1 MKDLRIQAEPYPPKA
16 WTETVQRGVDQHNV
30 VVTGLSDY
38 YPVDFFIRGAGG
50 EVMGGLTGDIWGGWL
65 NVGSL
70 WVEKSLRGRGY
81 ATGLIQRAESYA
93 TERDCTDAFLQT
105 GSFEARPLYEKL
117 GYQVYAELK
126 DHPHKPHSRYFMTKR
141 LTQKTETHRP
151 KNLDLKINR
160 EPDAPPHAAQVVKSG
175 IFLHSGAALGL
186 PESTSCPFGFFLRDS
201 DGEVLGGAFGNLWG
215 DWLFTETLWVDS
227 HIRGHGHAT
236 KLMAAAEEHASAR
249 GCSNAFLDTFSF
261 QARPL
266 YEKLGYHVIGE
277 LNDFP
282 KGHSRYWMTKRLAK

>member
-1 MKDLRIQAEPYPPKA
+1 MQGITLTTEPYPPKA
-16 WTETVQRGVDQHNV
+16 WTETVQRGVDQHNIA
-30 VVTGLSDY
+30 VTGLPDY

-70 WVEKSLRGRGY
+70 WVEESLRGRGY
-81 ATGLIQRAESYA
+81 ASALIQKAEAYA
-93 TERDCTDAFLQT
+93 IEKGCSDSFLQT

-126 DHPHKPHSRYFMTKR
+126 DHPRKPHSRYFMTKR
-141 LTQKTETHRP
+141 LTADAQMHRS
-151 KNLDLKINR
+151 KQLDLKINR
-160 EPDAPPHAAQVVKSG
+160 EPDAPAQAAQVIKSG
-175 IFLHSGAALGL
+175 IFLHAGAALGL
-186 PESTSCPFGFFLRDS
+186 PENTTCPFGFFLRDI

-215 DWLFTETLWVDS
+215 DWLFVETLWVDRQL
-227 HIRGHGHAT
+227 RGRGHAT
-236 KLMAAAEEHASAR
+236 KLMAAAEQHASAR

-266 YEKLGYHVIGE
+266 YEKLGYQVIGE
-277 LNDFP
+277 LKDFP
-282 KGHSRYWMTKRLAK
+282 KGHSRYWMAKHIAK